1 MQSETMREDLML
13 NGLFYRTKNFGK
25 RILKR
30 SILKLRFYLIY
41 FQCTIVHVTIL
52 FKIVNDIVLD
62 LSLNL

>member
-1 MQSETMREDLML
+1 MQAETMREDLML

-41 FQCTIVHVTIL
+41 FQCTIVNGTIL

>member
-1 MQSETMREDLML
+1 ML

-41 FQCTIVHVTIL
+41 FQCTIVHGTIL